1 MKYKQVVKLIID
13 IAMYLIFV
21 ALMQEHLW
29 ARYRAVYL
37 VYRPYH
43 LEFPLVSVPFQRKIH
58 SDKDNIS
65 SYQYCTVCCYAV
77 LYGKFGAG
85 FGKGFCFS
93 EFGRCKD
100 RHDASPRIDCANK
113 LKKHRQFLWAGR
125 IIAVLLAAYGVY
137 VFVDRA
143 FYEELF
149 YLTEFKF
156 FDTDK
161 SAALYFFETI
171 AMSAAFATLSY
182 YGKKLLQ
189 MKSRQT
195 KI

>member
-29 ARYRAVYL
+29 DGLHEWLGITLFALFIAHTIL
-37 VYRPYH
+37 II
-43 LEFPLVSVPFQRKIH
+43 PLVSVPFQRKIH

-65 SYQYCTVCCYAV
+65 SYQYCAVCCYAV

-100 RHDASPRIDCANK
+100 RQDASPRIDCVGLCTDEPAFGITFSTVRK
-113 LKKHRQFLWAGR
+113 QTEKAQTIPVGR
-125 IIAVLLAAYGVY
+125 SNHCCFISGIWCLCI
-137 VFVDRA
+137 R
-143 FYEELF
+143 
-149 YLTEFKF
+149 
-156 FDTDK
+156 
-161 SAALYFFETI
+161 
-171 AMSAAFATLSY
+171 
-182 YGKKLLQ
+182 
-189 MKSRQT
+189 
-195 KI
+195 

>member
-13 IAMYLIFV
+13 IAMSSDFCRSYAGTPMGRITR
-21 ALMQEHLW
+21 M

-65 SYQYCTVCCYAV
+65 SYQYCAVCCYAV

-93 EFGRCKD
+93 EFGRCKV
-100 RHDASPRIDCANK
+100 RQDASPRIDCVG
-113 LKKHRQFLWAGR
+113 LC
-125 IIAVLLAAYGVY
+125 
-137 VFVDRA
+137 
-143 FYEELF
+143 
-149 YLTEFKF
+149 TE
-156 FDTDK
+156 
-161 SAALYFFETI
+161 
-171 AMSAAFATLSY
+171 
-182 YGKKLLQ
+182 
-189 MKSRQT
+189 
-195 KI
+195 

>member
-29 ARYRAVYL
+29 DGLHEWLGIALFTLFIVH
-37 VYRPYH
+37 YH

-100 RHDASPRIDCANK
+100 RQDASPRIDCVGLCTDEPAFGITFSTVRK
-113 LKKHRQFLWAGR
+113 QTEKAQT
-125 IIAVLLAAYGVY
+125 IP
-137 VFVDRA
+137 VDRSNHCC
-143 FYEELF
+143 FISGIWCLC
-149 YLTEFKF
+149 
-156 FDTDK
+156 
-161 SAALYFFETI
+161 I
-171 AMSAAFATLSY
+171 
-182 YGKKLLQ
+182 
-189 MKSRQT
+189 R
-195 KI
+195 